1 MFTRRP
7 AEDVLLDKARKRVAG
22 LSKTAALEW
31 GVAVSGYVMRVLE
44 QHPAAEHPEDDLGE
58 LDTAIAA
65 LRAIRE
71 RLDPTVN

>member
-22 LSKTAALEW
+22 LSKNAALEW
-31 GVAVSGYVMRVLE
+31 GVVVSGYVMRIFE
-44 QHPAAEHPEDDLGE
+44 QHPATVHTEDDLGE

-71 RLDPTVN
+71 RLGPG

>member
-7 AEDVLLDKARKRVAG
+7 VEDVLLDRARGRVAG
-22 LSKTAALEW
+22 LTKTAALEW
-31 GVAVSGYVMRVLE
+31 GVAVAGYVMRVFE
-44 QHPAAEHPEDDLGE
+44 QHPAAQHPEDDLEE

-71 RLDPTVN
+71 RLAGA